1 MLISVVTEKTR
12 PYLFNDMNFLVLISC
27 SWLLKKTLVMT
38 TNLTNPKSVSDLS
51 VLFVSICYIFR
62 FLVFQVSYMRSF
74 QMKIKAIK
82 FII

>member
-1 MLISVVTEKTR
+1 MLISVVTERTR
-12 PYLFNDMNFLVLISC
+12 PYLFNDM
-27 SWLLKKTLVMT
+27 KKTLVMT
-38 TNLTNPKSVSDLS
+38 TTLTNPKSASDLS

-74 QMKIKAIK
+74 QMKVKAIK